1 MQYNIVFLDRSTLKI
16 DIKRPTFPHYWE
28 EFERTREDEVVARL
42 QNAHIAITNKVPL
55 RKDTLSRLPNLQ
67 MIAVAATG
75 TDHIDIGFCQERGIV
90 VANIRN
96 YACDAVSEHVF
107 MLILALR
114 RNLLAYQEDIR
125 AGLWSKSDQFCL
137 FSHPIH
143 DIHGSTLGIIGYGAL
158 GRAVEKLALS
168 FGMKVL
174 LAEHKNSAQIRPGRV
189 PFETVLRE
197 SDILSLH
204 CPLTSDTRKLI
215 SMPELKLMKRS
226 SLLINTARGG
236 VVDEEALAQALQ
248 EGVIAGA
255 GFDVLSME
263 PPAQDNVL
271 VKLNLPNF
279 ILTPHIAWASEEA
292 MRNLGDQLIENMEA
306 FVRGEPKN
314 VVGLT

>member
-1 MQYNIVFLDRSTLKI
+1 MQYSIVFLDRSTLKI
-16 DIKRPTFPHYWE
+16 GIKRPGFPHHWE

-42 QNAHIAITNKVPL
+42 KQADIAITNKVPL
-55 RKDTLSRLPNLQ
+55 RKHTLVQLPNLK

-75 TDHIDIGFCQERGIV
+75 TDHVDIEFCREKGIV
-90 VANIRN
+90 VANIRD
-96 YACDAVSEHVF
+96 YACNAVSEHVF

-114 RNLLAYQEDIR
+114 RNLLAYQDDIR

-137 FSHPIH
+137 FTHPIH
-143 DIHGSTLGIIGYGAL
+143 DIHSSTLGIIGYGAL
-158 GRAVEKLALS
+158 GRAVERLAKA
-168 FGMKVL
+168 FGMQVL
-174 LAEHKNSAQIRPGRV
+174 LAEHKNAPIIRPGRM

-197 SDILSLH
+197 SDILSFH
-204 CPLTSDTRKLI
+204 CPLTPDTKKLI

-248 EGVIAGA
+248 EGLIAGA
-255 GFDVLSME
+255 GFDVLSIE
-263 PPAQDNVL
+263 PPPEDNVL

-292 MRNLGDQLIENMEA
+292 MTNLADQLIENIES
-306 FVRGEPKN
+306 FVRGKPQN
-314 VVGLT
+314 LVT